1 MREIKRLL
9 VTGSLGFIGSAFC
22 HKYSERYEIFGVD
35 FGGWGSMEE
44 NLAPGIHDIRADISD
59 REKIRL
65 VIGDAKPD
73 AIINFAAESHND
85 RANEDDSNF
94 WRSNVLGARNL
105 ALEASRSEIWMVQVS
120 TDEVYGDATGN
131 QEPWA
136 EGAPMA
142 PKSSYSVT
150 KASAESLLRVYC
162 DSKRYKLK
170 VIITRGANTIGPR
183 QFPEK
188 AIPKAVSCFMK
199 GEQFPLFATPARR
212 MWMHVDDHVAGI
224 QAALL
229 KGQPGEIYNLAPSA
243 QSEEFTEEVIERIR
257 TLVGSGSIKTI
268 ADRDNYDRRYW
279 LTARKAKECLGWEAE
294 YDLDRTLSSTVTW
307 YLENRGWLEAANRKL
322 EEATKKLAA

>member
-1 MREIKRLL
+1 MRKFKKLL

-22 HKYSERYEIFGVD
+22 HKYRDQYEVFGVD
-35 FGGWGSMEE
+35 VGGWGSMEE
-44 NLAPGIHDIRADISD
+44 NLAPGIHDIRADIADAQQIHS
-59 REKIRL
+59 
-65 VIGDAKPD
+65 VIEDVEPD
-73 AIINFAAESHND
+73 AIVNFAAQSHND

-94 WRSNVLGARNL
+94 WRSNVLGSRNL
-105 ALEASRSEIWMVQVS
+105 GLEASRRNIWMVQVS

-150 KASAESLLRVYC
+150 KAAAEMLLRVYC
-162 DSKRYKLK
+162 DSKRHKLK
-170 VIITRGANTIGPR
+170 VVITRGANTVGPR

-188 AIPKAVSCFMK
+188 AIPKAVSRFIK
-199 GEQFPLFATPARR
+199 GEQFPLFSTPARR

-224 QAALL
+224 EAALR
-229 KGQPGEIYNLAPSA
+229 KGQPGEIYNLAPSSQA
-243 QSEEFTEEVIERIR
+243 EEFTEEIIQRVRN
-257 TLVGSGSIKTI
+257 LVGNGSIKKT

-279 LTARKAKECLGWEAE
+279 MTARKAKECLDWEAE

-307 YLENRGWLEAANRKL
+307 YLENRDWLEAANRKL
-322 EEATKKLAA
+322 EGRQ